1 MNVAN
6 LQIEGLLMAV
16 AAINNTLVRKGILS
30 VDDVDL
36 ALRKVEASLTGDERL
51 YEDLS
56 PSNRDAVCFPIRL
69 LMAANAM
76 QGQAD
81 VPSFAEL
88 TRSVG
93 QTKEPYN
100 DQM

>member
-16 AAINNTLVRKGILS
+16 VAINDTLVRKGVLS
-30 VDDVDL
+30 ADEVDL

-51 YEDLS
+51 QEDLS

-69 LMAANAM
+69 LMAANKRHD
-76 QGQAD
+76 QAG
-81 VPSFAEL
+81 VLPFAEL
-88 TRSVG
+88 TRMVG

-100 DQM
+100 DQR

>member
-16 AAINNTLVRKGILS
+16 AAINDTLVRKGVLS
-30 VDDVDL
+30 ADEVDL
-36 ALRKVEASLTGDERL
+36 ALRKVEASMTGDERL

-69 LMAANAM
+69 LMAANTR
-76 QGQAD
+76 QGETD
-81 VPSFAEL
+81 VPPFAEL
-88 TRSVG
+88 ARSVG
-93 QTKEPYN
+93 RTKEPYN
-100 DQM
+100 DQL

>member
-16 AAINNTLVRKGILS
+16 AAVNRALVRKGLLTGDEI
-30 VDDVDL
+30 DI
-36 ALRKVEASLTGDERL
+36 ALRKVEASMSGDERL

-56 PSNRDAVCFPIRL
+56 PANRDAVCFPIRVL
-69 LMAANAM
+69 LVANKR
-76 QGQAD
+76 QGETGI
-81 VPSFAEL
+81 PPFSEL
-88 TRSVG
+88 TKMVG
-93 QTKEPYN
+93 QTKRPYN

>member
-16 AAINNTLVRKGILS
+16 AAINDALVRKGVLS
-30 VDDVDL
+30 AEEVEL

-51 YEDLS
+51 HEDLS

-69 LMAANAM
+69 LMAANTS
-76 QGQAD
+76 QGQTD
-81 VPSFAEL
+81 VASFAEL
-88 TRSVG
+88 ARLVG
-93 QTKEPYN
+93 RTKEPYN
-100 DQM
+100 DQR